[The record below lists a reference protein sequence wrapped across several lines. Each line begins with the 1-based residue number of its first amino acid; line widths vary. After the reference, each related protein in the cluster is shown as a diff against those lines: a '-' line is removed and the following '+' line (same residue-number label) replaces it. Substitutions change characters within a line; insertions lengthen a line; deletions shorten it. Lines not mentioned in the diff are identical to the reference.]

1 MHVHIVKSTEHL
13 QKHTFFQQ
21 PFHPISITELIPFSV
36 TSSSSTAAAATLS
49 RVTFSPWSE
58 FAKNLNLV

>member
-21 PFHPISITELIPFSV
+21 HFHPISITELIPFSV
-36 TSSSSTAAAATLS
+36 TSSSTAAAATLS